1 MMAAGERLRSIMER
15 PLTRIAVIII
25 VAIIGYAN
33 TFQVPFYFDD
43 QSSITDT
50 PAIHSLSSF
59 FGKDGGYDFLP
70 NRVVGYLTFALNY
83 HAGGENVVGYHVF
96 NLLIHIMN
104 GLLVYALVRLTLRTP
119 FIVGL
124 GTGDWGLTTQNS
136 KLKTQNFIPFF
147 AALLFVSH
155 PIQTQAVTY
164 IVQRLTSMAT
174 FFYLAALVCHV
185 RWRLARQAGAQF
197 VSRPVLPWWLLSLS
211 WAVLA
216 MKTKEI
222 AFTLPLT
229 ALLYEFAFF
238 GRPRLRRLP
247 ELAPLLL
254 TLAIIPLTML
264 NILKPAGEVLSDVSK
279 ATVAQSALTRWEY
292 LCTQFNV
299 IVTYLRLL
307 LFPVNQN
314 LDYDFP
320 VSRSL
325 MEPRTFLSLLLL
337 ISLLG
342 FAVWLWQT
350 RNSPQSPLP
359 GPRSRLISFG
369 IFWFFLTLAVESGI
383 IPIADVIVEHRLYL
397 PSVGFFLA
405 LAAGGSLLAEKLKLS
420 GRTAG
425 VVLTGVVLLLTGA
438 TYSRNEVWRD
448 WITLWSDTARKS
460 PNNPRAFN
468 CLGVGYQRQN
478 HHEEAIREFL
488 TSIRIFPGYAEGYYN
503 LGVSYQALGR
513 NEEAVSMYERSVALG
528 LDAPQAFSNLGVNYA
543 SQGRFAQAV
552 DAFTEAVRR
561 APDNIVMR
569 RNLAGAL
576 MQQGRL
582 AEAEREYHIVLRLSP
597 GDPKA
602 LRFLREITGQ
612 MTK

>member
-1 MMAAGERLRSIMER
+1 MER
-15 PLTRIAVIII
+15 PLTRIAIIII

-33 TFQVPFYFDD
+33 TFQFPFYFDD
-43 QSSITDT
+43 QSSITDN
-50 PAIHSLSSF
+50 PAIHSLSAF
-59 FGKDGGYDFLP
+59 FGKNGGYDFLP

-83 HAGGENVVGYHVF
+83 QVGGDNVVGYHVV

-104 GLLVYALVRLTLRTP
+104 GLLVYALVRLTQRTP
-119 FIVGL
+119 FFEGQGTEMQGL
-124 GTGDWGLTTQNS
+124 GTGDWGLRTQNS

-147 AALLFVSH
+147 TALLFVSH

-164 IVQRLTSMAT
+164 IVQRLTSLAT

-238 GRPRLRRLP
+238 GRPRLRQLP

-292 LCTQFNV
+292 LNTQFNV

-314 LDYDFP
+314 LDYDYP
-320 VSRSL
+320 ISSSL
-325 MEPRTFLSLLLL
+325 LEPGIALSLLLL
-337 ISLLG
+337 LG
-342 FAVWLWQT
+342 ILGLAVWLWRAGSNT
-350 RNSPQSPLP
+350 NSPFTIHFSPLF
-359 GPRSRLISFG
+359 RLPAFG

-405 LAAGGSLLAEKLKLS
+405 VTAGGSLLAEKLKLS

-425 VVLTGVVLLLTGA
+425 VVLAGVVLLLTGA

-488 TSIRIFPGYAEGYYN
+488 TSIRIFPEYAEGYYN

-513 NEEAVSMYERSVALG
+513 NEEAVAMYERSVALG
-528 LDAPQAFSNLGVNYA
+528 LDAPQAYTNLGVTYA
-543 SQGRFAQAV
+543 AQGRFAQAA

-582 AEAEREYHIVLRLSP
+582 AESAQEYRNVLRQSP

-602 LRFLREITGQ
+602 LRFLREITGR